1 MTLPRLQIG
10 FRTLHL
16 LLHNFIGI
24 GRSDIHLTCCVCFE
38 IVCSHAVTKT
48 IKPSDVTVSISMRP
62 VSVIRIFLP
71 VEMSD
76 WQMYWA
82 AAFVGLIS
90 ICVIV
95 YKLRRPSK
103 KGVEERKCASVNY
116 HFTRQCNYQCGFCFH
131 TAKTSYVLPLEEAK
145 RGLKLLKEAGKLL
158 KYSFYSHEH

>member
-1 MTLPRLQIG
+1 MLALQSSRLY
-10 FRTLHL
+10 
-16 LLHNFIGI
+16 NY
-24 GRSDIHLTCCVCFE
+24 
-38 IVCSHAVTKT
+38 
-48 IKPSDVTVSISMRP
+48 PSDVTVSISMRP
-62 VSVIRIFLP
+62 VSVIRIFSSYLP
-71 VEMSD
+71 VEMLD
-76 WQMYWA
+76 WQMLCG

-95 YKLRRPSK
+95 YLRRSPK
-103 KGVEERKCASVNY
+103 KGVEKRKCASVNY